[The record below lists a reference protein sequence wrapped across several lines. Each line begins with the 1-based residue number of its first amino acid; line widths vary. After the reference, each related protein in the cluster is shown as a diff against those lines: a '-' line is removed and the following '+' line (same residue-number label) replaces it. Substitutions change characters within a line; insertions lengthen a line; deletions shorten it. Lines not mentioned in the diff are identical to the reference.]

1 MPRSRRVYRWLG
13 KRQAPKVICCLGSPT
28 AIASARSRQINES
41 RLWAESRRER
51 VDRPLNGRRK
61 SSLFFARA
69 FEAQCRLRANLK
81 APGGDFGAA
90 PHTLPVGAIRNSCQ
104 GSLYRG
110 DLTRD
115 ERSLPFERNVILHLD
130 RLFGGIGIKRF
141 GQIPCNPILPSFEFG
156 ELRLETGFGAAVM
169 SIAVGSLSLRRVH
182 SKS

>member
-1 MPRSRRVYRWLG
+1 MSAWTVLSTEGGNRHCSLLAHSKHNAASGRTSRRL
-13 KRQAPKVICCLGSPT
+13 
-28 AIASARSRQINES
+28 
-41 RLWAESRRER
+41 
-51 VDRPLNGRRK
+51 
-61 SSLFFARA
+61 
-69 FEAQCRLRANLK
+69 
-81 APGGDFGAA
+81 GGDFGAA

-156 ELRLETGFGAAVM
+156 ELRLETGFG
-169 SIAVGSLSLRRVH
+169 G
-182 SKS
+182 